1 MWWSAAV
8 QGSDIGELE
17 ADGMVQVLNLGAR
30 GSWIQILTPNNLV
43 QVLSPLHASVSFL
56 IFFNLFIYLVK

>member
-17 ADGMVQVLNLGAR
+17 ADGMVQVLDLGAR

-56 IFFNLFIYLVK
+56 IF